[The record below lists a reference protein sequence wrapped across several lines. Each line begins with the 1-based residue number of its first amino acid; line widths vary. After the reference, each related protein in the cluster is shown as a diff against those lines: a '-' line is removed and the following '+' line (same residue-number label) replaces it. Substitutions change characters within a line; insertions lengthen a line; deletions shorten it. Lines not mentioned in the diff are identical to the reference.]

1 MWIRCAKNNT
11 NVTFTT
17 ADPAG
22 PARRPGLVD
31 PPSRCYHRA
40 RSTMTF
46 VPATIARQARN
57 HSSPAL
63 VIRPSVRSVGIM
75 SGSLGQRTERPP
87 PGPESA
93 VEVRGARA
101 SFVLCRL
108 RSARLLPASLLLSVL
123 TSTMV
128 TVGLASFGARALP
141 AAEHRRLAHVS
152 DTTIEISGQVAAARA
167 DADAR
172 VIRSSVAS
180 ALGGV
185 GFGMLSGR
193 WSDQLTL
200 PKSRGEIQAPLI
212 QAAVLDGI
220 AAHVR
225 LTAGRWPDPP
235 APGQPIPVAL
245 PASTAAMLHFAVG
258 EALTLPDSLTG

>member
-1 MWIRCAKNNT
+1 
-11 NVTFTT
+11 
-17 ADPAG
+17 
-22 PARRPGLVD
+22 
-31 PPSRCYHRA
+31 
-40 RSTMTF
+40 MTF

-57 HSSPAL
+57 HCPPAL

-75 SGSLGQRTERPP
+75 SRSLGQRTERQP

-101 SFVLCRL
+101 SFVLRRL
-108 RSARLLPASLLLSVL
+108 RSARLLPASLLLAIL

-141 AAEHRRLAHVS
+141 AAEHQHLANVS
-152 DTTIEISGQVAAARA
+152 DATIQLSGQIGAARA

-172 VIRSSVAS
+172 VIRSSIAS

-193 WSDQLTL
+193 WADQLAL
-200 PKSRGEIQAPLI
+200 PKFRGELRTPLI
-212 QAAVLDGI
+212 QAAVLDGV

-225 LTAGRWPDPP
+225 LTSGHWPGPLRQGR
-235 APGQPIPVAL
+235 PIPVAL
-245 PASTAAMLHFAVG
+245 PARTAATLHFAVG
-258 EALTLPDSLTG
+258 